1 MIAEVA
7 AENVL
12 LSLCICTTEIF
23 YRTDSGEDFRKGIL
37 NKERKREKKTKEYI
51 QECGESM

>member
-37 NKERKREKKTKEYI
+37 NKERKREKKNEGIHT
-51 QECGESM
+51 GMR